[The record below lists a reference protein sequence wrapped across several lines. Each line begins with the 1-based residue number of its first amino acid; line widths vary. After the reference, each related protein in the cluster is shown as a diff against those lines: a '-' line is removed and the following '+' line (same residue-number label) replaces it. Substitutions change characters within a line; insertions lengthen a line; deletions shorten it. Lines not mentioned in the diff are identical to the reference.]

1 MGVAYLGLGDKKKAL
16 EFYNQDL
23 PIRRATSDPAGEAV
37 TLGNIGAAY
46 GDLGDTQKALDFY
59 SQALPLFRTV
69 GNRAGE
75 ANALANL
82 QILLKR
88 SQPDLA
94 IFFGK
99 QAVNVLQTVR
109 RDNRGLED
117 SLRRSYE
124 KSIESTYRNL
134 AGLLVSRERFR
145 RSGRSAESSE
155 EQGGQR
161 FHSARRRDRSAE
173 ARHSARFR
181 NPERWSVMSRS
192 PARWS
197 RWVRRKRR
205 CWPSANAKSLS
216 PAELDDFNKLEG

>member
-1 MGVAYLGLGDKKKAL
+1 MVWATRKRRWSL
-16 EFYNQDL
+16 YNQDL
-23 PIRRATSDPAGEAV
+23 AHPPLHASDPAGEAV
-37 TLGNIGAAY
+37 TLRNIGAAY

-75 ANALANL
+75 ASTLANL
-82 QILLKR
+82 QILLKP

-117 SLRRSYE
+117 SLRRRYQ

-134 AGLLVSRERFR
+134 AGLLVSRERFGEAEEILNLLKNKEASDFIQR
-145 RSGRSAESSE
+145 DAVSDQLRPATLLDFETQALERYEQISGEVVAL
-155 EQGGQR
+155 GQKK
-161 FHSARRRDRSAE
+161 AALL
-173 ARHSARFR
+173 A
-181 NPERWSVMSRS
+181 
-192 PARWS
+192 
-197 RWVRRKRR
+197 KR
-205 CWPSANAKSLS
+205 ANAK
-216 PAELDDFNKLEG
+216 P